1 MCARIGKSIVE
12 LTQFAEQILLS
23 DDLAAKLTRPRDL
36 TDDAPGP
43 ARRIEQPT
51 RPANLQ
57 FAARR
62 TAPAMPKGQAFSD
75 PHKRAVAHHI
85 MANHELQALEVMA
98 MVLLAFPDAPSD
110 FRMGL
115 ATIMFD
121 EQRHTRLH
129 ANRAAELGTAF
140 GDLPVNSYIWTKA
153 TEYASVLEYVAGLP
167 LVFETANLDHTV
179 EFEDYFLKVGD
190 QRGAEIMRAI
200 HLDEIRHVEFGITWL
215 REFKQQGQSDFEAW
229 SQALHWPVRPK
240 NARGTEFQTEAR
252 RSAGLDNNFITELL
266 SWQDDAPSLPS

>member
-1 MCARIGKSIVE
+1 ME

-23 DDLAAKLTRPRDL
+23 DSLTAKLTRPRDL
-36 TDDAPGP
+36 TDEHPGP
-43 ARRIEQPT
+43 PRRME
-51 RPANLQ
+51 RPVRPDNLQ

-75 PHKRAVAHHI
+75 PGKRAVAHHI

-98 MVLLAFPDAPSD
+98 MVLLAFPAAPSD

-179 EFEDYFLKVGD
+179 EFEDYFLKVDD

-200 HLDEIRHVEFGITWL
+200 HLDEIRHVQFGVTWL
-215 REFKQQGQSDFEAW
+215 RQFKQDGQSDFDAW
-229 SQALHWPVRPK
+229 SKALHWPVRPK
-240 NARGTEFQTEAR
+240 NARGTQFQTDAR
-252 RSAGLDNNFITELL
+252 LSAGLDDDFILELL
-266 SWQDDAPSLPS
+266 NWQDDAEQRPSQSP